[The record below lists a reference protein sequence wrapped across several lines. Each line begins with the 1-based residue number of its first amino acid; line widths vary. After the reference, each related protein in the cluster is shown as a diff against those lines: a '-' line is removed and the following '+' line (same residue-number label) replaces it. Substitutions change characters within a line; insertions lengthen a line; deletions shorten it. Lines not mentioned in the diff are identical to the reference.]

1 MQDSQVHI
9 LALALGQT
17 SPQYLKVSPLRSET
31 DRQNQGQVRS
41 HVETLAIYRLGF
53 SQNHYKFALILLK
66 QIVMCR
72 EFLRNMFKK
81 YLYFRM
87 RSEAV
92 GRGDTVE
99 REKRTR

>member
-41 HVETLAIYRLGF
+41 HAETLEIYKLGF
-53 SQNHYKFALILLK
+53 NQITTGLLETTH
-66 QIVMCR
+66 QD
-72 EFLRNMFKK
+72 
-81 YLYFRM
+81 
-87 RSEAV
+87 RSV
-92 GRGDTVE
+92 
-99 REKRTR
+99 